1 MAFCQLVNWPISKFT
16 THSTGAVEKACP
28 RLRDLDRTGC
38 GFTQPK
44 AHIFDRNCTDH
55 LATLAH
61 CSLHYSL
68 DRPRNTQLTV
78 TDRDRLDTNVP
89 EKSGQLQQHFVNL
102 VLSFV
107 NLPRRMRII

>member
-1 MAFCQLVNWPISKFT
+1 M
-16 THSTGAVEKACP
+16 THSTGTVEKACP
-28 RLRDLDRTGC
+28 RLRELDRTLC
-38 GFTQPK
+38 GITQPK

-78 TDRDRLDTNVP
+78 TDRLDINVP
-89 EKSGQLQQHFVNL
+89 EKSGQLQQNFVNL
-102 VLSFV
+102 VLSCV
-107 NLPRRMRII
+107 NFRVG